1 MEAVSPLQDS
11 CAASDRASGMLCE
24 IGVWVRRN
32 SAWVRF
38 YEMVGF
44 TADADRGEFARQVV
58 CPLPE
63 WLPPDEERRRRN
75 F

>member
-1 MEAVSPLQDS
+1 MYVNNTTTTTP
-11 CAASDRASGMLCE
+11 AAHMMS
-24 IGVWVRRN
+24 

-38 YEMVGF
+38 YKMVGF